1 MQLHNAIQEP
11 LSPELEHAV
20 SEGSLPAHHTTAET
34 PTTTNS
40 RVQSSATA
48 ELNSTSSKP
57 EVVSTVNA
65 RPTTASNSR
74 DTQQN
79 SQSTDSKSYSLFQAM
94 IYSKRVKRCGIHQAA
109 APSTASLQLSP
120 PPPGEQGGGDQ
131 EGTGEQGGD
140 VDEQRDAGGGS
151 TPVEHSGGE
160 RSSFDTLTE
169 FEMEVAEDSAT
180 QMEENS
186 VSFLGF
192 TTSDSTSTQRRPTIL
207 ASSTAPAE
215 RDGDSLL
222 TAERDGDSLLTAER
236 DGDSLLTVERDG
248 DSLLTVERDGDSLL
262 TVERDGDSLLT
273 AERYGDSLLTAE
285 HDGDSLLTAERD
297 GDSLLTAMEDASFE
311 ELGAVDTEECTRFES
326 MSPVRANNTIETS
339 QEETGSGGLSGDGD
353 VVPGTA
359 ASEMEWGVELDED
372 EFGEMEDEFSDFPT
386 SENADSS
393 VSECD
398 EETEEVEQEEW
409 WTHDPVRE
417 PSLWSRISPVTS
429 QANQS
434 PQSELPLTASGG
446 GGGGRIGCCSDEEW
460 TETDL
465 GETTCHPEPYSV
477 PDSVSFLNPNMGPGL
492 GQVDH
497 AGSFQS
503 FSQLTVS
510 HDTDQTTCG
519 ATALNT
525 ALPETGCTSPCPSDE
540 DWMQWGQ
547 LKAVDESGTNPS
559 VELLQAS
566 GVNSQKLNV
575 LELPLVQGDL
585 ACGDD
590 SPRATPTV
598 PDSNN
603 ISFDIGE
610 EDFHW
615 D

>member
-1 MQLHNAIQEP
+1 MQEP

-40 RVQSSATA
+40 RVQSSATM

-65 RPTTASNSR
+65 RPTTASSSR
-74 DTQQN
+74 YTQQN

-94 IYSKRVKRCGIHQAA
+94 IYSKRVKKSGIHQVA
-109 APSTASLQLSP
+109 APSTGSLQLSP
-120 PPPGEQGGGDQ
+120 TPPGDQGGGDQ

-140 VDEQRDAGGGS
+140 AGEQRDAGGGS
-151 TPVEHSGGE
+151 MPVEHSGGE

-169 FEMEVAEDSAT
+169 FEEDSAT

-186 VSFLGF
+186 VSFLGS
-192 TTSDSTSTQRRPTIL
+192 TISDSTSTQRRPTIL
-207 ASSTAPAE
+207 ASSTTSAERDGDGLLTAECDGDGLLTAERDGNGLLTAE

-236 DGDSLLTVERDG
+236 DGDSLLT
-248 DSLLTVERDGDSLL
+248 
-262 TVERDGDSLLT
+262 
-273 AERYGDSLLTAE
+273 
-285 HDGDSLLTAERD
+285 
-297 GDSLLTAMEDASFE
+297 AMDASFE

-326 MSPVRANNTIETS
+326 TSPARANNTVETS
-339 QEETGSGGLSGDGD
+339 QEETGSGGLSGDGG
-353 VVPGTA
+353 VVPGIA

-372 EFGEMEDEFSDFPT
+372 EFEEMEDGFSDFPT
-386 SENADSS
+386 SENTDSS

-409 WTHDPVRE
+409 WTPDPVRE

-429 QANQS
+429 QVNQS

-446 GGGGRIGCCSDEEW
+446 GGGRFGCSSDEEW
-460 TETDL
+460 TATDL
-465 GETTCHPEPYSV
+465 GETICNPE
-477 PDSVSFLNPNMGPGL
+477 PDSVSFLNPNTGPGL
-492 GQVDH
+492 GRVNH

-503 FSQLTVS
+503 FSQLAVS

-547 LKAVDESGTNPS
+547 LKAVDESGTNPA
-559 VELLQAS
+559 VELLQVEAS

-575 LELPLVQGDL
+575 LELPLVQGDST
-585 ACGDD
+585 CCDD

-598 PDSNN
+598 PDINN